1 MSEQDLKLR
10 TKQFAIRIIKLV
22 QYLNEHGPVA
32 AKILAN
38 SQLIR
43 SGTAAAANYRA
54 ACRCKSRKDFISKMG
69 TEIEEC
75 DETQLWLELLSDSGL
90 VKNELLK
97 ELLQESG
104 ELTAIM
110 TASKN
115 SAIKNQR
122 LK

>member
-1 MSEQDLKLR
+1 M
-10 TKQFAIRIIKLV
+10 IRRRQGYGGQV
-22 QYLNEHGPVA
+22 
-32 AKILAN
+32 KILAN

-43 SGTAAAANYRA
+43 SGTAVAAGYRA

-75 DETQLWLELLSDSGL
+75 DETQLWLELLLDSGL

-97 ELLQESG
+97 ELLKESS

-110 TASKN
+110 TSSKN
-115 SAIKNQR
+115 SAIKNQQR
-122 LK
+122 N